1 MFNHFRFHTEELCKL
16 TCQRSNFLVSSTSAP
31 LIGSTSNDIVIH
43 TVAKPAEA
51 DLREIIKKEAETG
64 DGSNNEDDEYYDE
77 RDMTTTVAPITKSAR
92 LTTSGKSTKTTNTII
107 RTTPMASKI
116 SGGTIGMFYIDIF

>member
-77 RDMTTTVAPITKSAR
+77 HDMTTTVAPIKKSAR